1 MGNLIEEFKKD
12 KNLRKALYITLAIVS
27 YITATLLI
35 KPMILVYTL
44 MVGSGVA
51 LVVLLFWLIYATLD
65 LNE

>member
-1 MGNLIEEFKKD
+1 MNNLIDTFKND

-35 KPMILVYTL
+35 NPMILLYTL
-44 MVGSGVA
+44 LVA
-51 LVVLLFWLIYATLD
+51 VIVSVVVLLFWLIYATLD

>member
-1 MGNLIEEFKKD
+1 MNNLIDTFKKD

-35 KPMILVYTL
+35 KPIVLVYTL
-44 MVGSGVA
+44 LVGCGVA
-51 LVVLLFWLIYATLD
+51 VVVLLFWLIYAALD